1 MTITSWHRRD
11 TKTIQGLVNEMGTN
25 SQQRKKRSPEPTQK
39 EKTDHFA
46 PRTCQS
52 HKMAGEAENN
62 TGYMLNITRDIEE
75 RI

>member
-1 MTITSWHRRD
+1 MAPED

-39 EKTDHFA
+39 EKTGHFA

-52 HKMAGEAENN
+52 HKNGWRSRKQHGIYAQHY
-62 TGYMLNITRDIEE
+62 TGY
-75 RI
+75 